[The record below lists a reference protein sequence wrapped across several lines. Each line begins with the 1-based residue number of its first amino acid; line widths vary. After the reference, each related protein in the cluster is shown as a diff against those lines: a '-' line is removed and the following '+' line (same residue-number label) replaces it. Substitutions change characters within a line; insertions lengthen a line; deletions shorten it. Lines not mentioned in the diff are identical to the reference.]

1 MIRQKLDSNQMQ
13 NVMAATGTKVLK
25 HISKYTVM
33 IVTFIQVLKCV
44 MFWSYVPFP
53 ESKCG
58 FLGVDCHVA
67 AVVYSDGKM
76 GLACGGSGGG
86 YLWQDRGW
94 LVGVVEVATCGKI
107 GVGWG

>member
-1 MIRQKLDSNQMQ
+1 M
-13 NVMAATGTKVLK
+13 
-25 HISKYTVM
+25 
-33 IVTFIQVLKCV
+33 
-44 MFWSYVPFP
+44 PFP

-107 GVGWG
+107 GVGWGVVEVAICGKIGVGLRGSGGGYLWQDRGWLAG